1 MFDVD
6 NFKEVI
12 GCWKSAAVLAADLGE
27 KISTVEKWRT
37 RDWIPPY
44 QWPGVIEAAK
54 KRRYKISYKLLA
66 SLQKDRDR
74 ERGSLVA

>member
-1 MFDVD
+1 
-6 NFKEVI
+6 VI

-44 QWPGVIEAAK
+44 QWSRVIEAAK